1 MRASP
6 NSDGV
11 AVVDLAGQNFSIMP
25 ALVQT
30 AVLALL
36 SAGVPM
42 RATATATAVAIAHQD
57 GAKKITVDPAP
68 RDIANAQS
76 VHVLAFTSH
85 DELLLAESE
94 GDFTVQEWDDIYET
108 AKGIC
113 CHSAP
118 AKEGMAMVLDDEDAG
133 GPDMRQFL
141 RSAMASKVAAD
152 LHWK

>member
-1 MRASP
+1 MQ
-6 NSDGV
+6 
-11 AVVDLAGQNFSIMP
+11 QNFAIMP
-25 ALVQT
+25 ALMQT

-42 RATATATAVAIAHQD
+42 KATATATAVAIAHVD
-57 GAKKITVDPAP
+57 GAKKITVDPSP
-68 RDIANAQS
+68 RDIETAQS

-94 GDFTVQEWDDIYET
+94 GDFTIGEWDEVYET

-113 CHSAP
+113 CRPAAA
-118 AKEGMAMVLDDEDAG
+118 AKEGLAMVLDDEDAG
-133 GPDMRQFL
+133 GTDMRQFL
-141 RSAMASKVAAD
+141 RSTMESKVAAD

>member
-1 MRASP
+1 
-6 NSDGV
+6 
-11 AVVDLAGQNFSIMP
+11 MP
-25 ALVQT
+25 ALMQT

-42 RATATATAVAIAHQD
+42 RATATATAVAIAQQG
-57 GAKKITVDPAP
+57 GAKKITVDPTP
-68 RDIANAQS
+68 RDIETARS

-94 GDFTVQEWDDIYET
+94 GDFTVKEWDDVYET
-108 AKGIC
+108 AKAIC
-113 CHSAP
+113 CRSAP
-118 AKEGMAMVLDDEDAG
+118 AKEGVAMVLDDEDAG

-141 RSAMASKVAAD
+141 RSAAGAKVAAD

>member
-1 MRASP
+1 M
-6 NSDGV
+6 
-11 AVVDLAGQNFSIMP
+11 
-25 ALVQT
+25 
-30 AVLALL
+30 
-36 SAGVPM
+36 
-42 RATATATAVAIAHQD
+42 
-57 GAKKITVDPAP
+57 
-68 RDIANAQS
+68 
-76 VHVLAFTSH
+76 AFTSH

>member
-1 MRASP
+1 
-6 NSDGV
+6 
-11 AVVDLAGQNFSIMP
+11 MP

-57 GAKKITVDPAP
+57 GAKKITVDPTP
-68 RDIANAQS
+68 RDVANAQS

-94 GDFTVQEWDDIYET
+94 GDFTVEEWDHVYET
-108 AKGIC
+108 AKNIC
-113 CHSAP
+113 CHPASAK
-118 AKEGMAMVLDDEDAG
+118 AGMAMVLDDEDVG

-141 RSAMASKVAAD
+141 RSAIGAKVAAD